1 MVTSNDNRVEKI
13 QKFFAS
19 DTLLKISVIVFTVL
33 LSVNIVSKFFIG
45 LYALCISDLVFM
57 ACILVLFVAFK
68 KHNKN
73 VQKGLLGAVLMW
85 YFLDE
90 LSYVLNSIVF
100 SKEVLPQYQN
110 FAGFGYITL
119 SIVTTILF
127 AAFFI
132 IHFMLCGDHKS
143 NKAAVHTELVLG
155 ICMSVIALVSIGFQW
170 VVLYPDFFSNVENV
184 TWHIA
189 LCAYL
194 TMVGSYE
201 AHFENWKELRDSK
214 SN

>member
-1 MVTSNDNRVEKI
+1 MVTSNENRYKKI

-19 DTLLKISVIVFTVL
+19 DNLLKISVIVFTVL
-33 LSVNIVSKFFIG
+33 LTVNIISKFFIG
-45 LYALCISDLVFM
+45 LYSLCISDIVFM
-57 ACILVLFVAFK
+57 ICIIVLFVAFK

-100 SKEVLPQYQN
+100 SEDAFSQYQN
-110 FAGFGYITL
+110 FAGFGYIVL
-119 SIVTTILF
+119 SLVTMVLF

-132 IHFMLCGDHKS
+132 NHFILCGDHKS
-143 NKAAVHTELVLG
+143 NPGAVHTELILG

-170 VVLYPDFFSNVENV
+170 VVLYPDFFGNVENV

-201 AHFENWKELRDSK
+201 AHFEEWKELRET
-214 SN
+214 N